1 VVRGGLAGQVECV
14 GGFAGLLAWMALEAQ
29 LARMVLESLLA
40 WVVLKLFGVVWK
52 KALLAFWLLRDLAGL
67 LGATALAA
75 HVV

>member
-1 VVRGGLAGQVECV
+1 
-14 GGFAGLLAWMALEAQ
+14 MALEAQ